1 MYNYDKLFSY
11 VLLTITITITKTNNL
26 LKNPWFLSK
35 NMLKVTDDKWNITNQ
50 VYVPNIRASLKHF
63 EQ

>member
-35 NMLKVTDDKWNITNQ
+35 NMLKVTDDK
-50 VYVPNIRASLKHF
+50 
-63 EQ
+63 